1 MRLSEFISKYSSNGE
16 QASNQAPNETASQSE
31 EITTGTKVK
40 IVLALMVVGFAGY
53 VAYWVQE
60 PTGLRADV
68 LDTGSQT
75 EVVSSTQTQ
84 PAATQS
90 ETAVSTQADTQT
102 QVDTQSQTQVA
113 SMTQE
118 ISITNFTFDPQT
130 VEVDKGVT
138 VVWTNKDPVPHTIT
152 GDNFS
157 SGPLSPGQSFS
168 YTFNEDGTFAY
179 HCSLHPQMTG
189 TIVAGTGVS
198 ASTQTQTQTQ
208 VAVSNTQQPQQ
219 SQQAAQNAN
228 AQAATDP
235 EAFYATS
242 QAPVAKDLH
251 GAAVEPLSSSVK
263 KVVNSTNLA
272 SSGPEDYMYLGVAA
286 LALFLN
292 RKKLLKS
299 FAK

>member
-1 MRLSEFISKYSSNGE
+1 MRLSEFLSKYSSNGE
-16 QASNQAPNETASQSE
+16 QASSQTPSETANQSE

-68 LDTGSQT
+68 LDPGSQT
-75 EVVSSTQTQ
+75 EISSTQTQ
-84 PAATQS
+84 PAVTQS
-90 ETAVSTQADTQT
+90 ETVVSTQADTQT
-102 QVDTQSQTQVA
+102 QTDTQSQTQVA

-118 ISITNFTFDPQT
+118 ISITNFTYDPQT

-198 ASTQTQTQTQ
+198 ASTQAQTQAQTQ
-208 VAVSNTQQPQQ
+208 VAVSNTQASTQTQTVE
-219 SQQAAQNAN
+219 NTN
-228 AQAATDP
+228 AQLATDP
-235 EAFYATS
+235 EAYYATA
-242 QAPVAKDLH
+242 QAPAKDLH